1 MTMRSARILVLT
13 ALLVLACLLVWR
25 FLPRVRKEAEDAYE
39 KYGGW
44 TEEARQ
50 HDPVRFINHAEEE
63 LSEHLG
69 SLKQARQNMASALDK
84 IASEADKTRSLL
96 ASSETLARQF
106 RSAYQAAEQDGS
118 YPVEVSGSEYT
129 KEQLVEQV
137 RLILMQRENYKLV
150 ITELESAGETAKERA
165 QDLLTHI
172 TNTEASL
179 ASLPAKREIARL
191 NELTGDMSELL
202 GQVNELIGS
211 NKQLLEESP
220 IRTVEQ
226 LVAAGSSAEPERENT
241 DVMAFLQGE
250 E

>member
-1 MTMRSARILVLT
+1 MKSARILIVIVLVVFVG
-13 ALLVLACLLVWR
+13 LLAWR
-25 FLPRVRKEAEDAYE
+25 FLPRFRKEAEDAYQ

-50 HDPVRFINHAEEE
+50 HDPVRFIDHAEQE
-63 LSEHLG
+63 LTAHLG
-69 SLKQARQNMASALDK
+69 SLKQARQNMAGALEK
-84 IASEADKTRSLL
+84 IATEIDKTRSLL
-96 ASSETLARQF
+96 SSSETLAGEF
-106 RSAYQAAEQDGS
+106 RSAYRGSEQDGS
-118 YPVEVSGSEYT
+118 YPVEVSGSTYG

-137 RLILMQRENYKLV
+137 RLILMQRKNYKLV
-150 ITELESAGETAKERA
+150 ITELESAAETAKTRA

-202 GQVNELIGS
+202 EQVNELIGS
-211 NKQLLEESP
+211 NKQLLDESP

-226 LVAAGSSAEPERENT
+226 LVAAGETAAPERVDT
-241 DVMAFLQGE
+241 DVMAFLEGE

>member
-1 MTMRSARILVLT
+1 MRSARILILLG
-13 ALLVLACLLVWR
+13 LLVLAGLLVWR
-25 FLPRVRKEAEDAYE
+25 FMPRVRKEAEDAYQ

-50 HDPVRFINHAEEE
+50 HDPVRFINHAEEQ

-84 IASEADKTRSLL
+84 IAGEIDKTRSLL
-96 ASSETLARQF
+96 ASSESLAAEF
-106 RSAYQAAEQDGS
+106 RAAYRAAEQDAS
-118 YPVEVSGSEYT
+118 YPIELSGSAYT
-129 KEQLVEQV
+129 REQLVEQV

-150 ITELESAGETAKERA
+150 IAELDSAGETAKARA

-226 LVAAGSSAEPERENT
+226 LVASGSSAAPEREKT
-241 DVMAFLQGE
+241 DVMAFLEGE

>member
-1 MTMRSARILVLT
+1 MRSARILILLG
-13 ALLVLACLLVWR
+13 LLVFAGLLVWR

-50 HDPVRFINHAEEE
+50 HDPVRFIDHAEEQ

-84 IASEADKTRSLL
+84 IADETDKTRSLL
-96 ASSETLARQF
+96 ASSESLAAQF
-106 RSAYQAAEQDGS
+106 RAAHRTAEQDDS
-118 YPVEVSGSEYT
+118 YPVEVSGSAYT

-150 ITELESAGETAKERA
+150 ITELESAGETAKARA

-202 GQVNELIGS
+202 EQVNELIGS

-226 LVAAGSSAEPERENT
+226 LVASGSSAAPEREKT
-241 DVMAFLQGE
+241 DVMAFLE
-250 E
+250 EEE